1 MSQALAGTPQFLAEY
16 GLTSATEPA
25 SLAFITALAA
35 NLGVAVGPGAIAN
48 EGLPV
53 WQVLQNFVT
62 SPTVITSLEAPIA
75 NFQNLLLAGA
85 APGGSIL
92 DLPPPTQSL
101 TLTIGV
107 DSPTTGFTSGHGAVA
122 TTAGSVFTALP
133 ASNPPLG
140 VTNTLHAGDDLE
152 ATGAAAGKTTLNYT
166 AVNSLFL
173 ANGPLATAVTMNGV
187 NKANVISETTGATA
201 GFSGNI
207 TGLTIVAASTATDS
221 TILLGTIGNGLNTA
235 LTDITLNSSQTFVAW
250 MTAAAFG
257 AGTDTATVHLT
268 GVTATADLDAT
279 GTGTTGYGSL
289 TVDSSGSGP
298 NVLHLNTV
306 NSVFADLT
314 TTAKITATGA
324 ENPPLTAPR

>member
-1 MSQALAGTPQFLAEY
+1 M
-16 GLTSATEPA
+16 
-25 SLAFITALAA
+25 
-35 NLGVAVGPGAIAN
+35 GPGALAN
-48 EGLPV
+48 VGLPV

-62 SPTVITSLEAPIA
+62 SPPVIASLNGPAA
-75 NFQNLLLAGA
+75 NFQNILLAGGT
-85 APGGSIL
+85 PTGSIL
-92 DLPPPTQSL
+92 GLPGGGGTTL

-107 DSPTTGFTSGHGAVA
+107 DTPTMGFTTGHGATA
-122 TTAGSVFTALP
+122 TIAGSTFVAS
-133 ASNPPLG
+133 AGSNPPLG

>member
-1 MSQALAGTPQFLAEY
+1 
-16 GLTSATEPA
+16 
-25 SLAFITALAA
+25 
-35 NLGVAVGPGAIAN
+35 
-48 EGLPV
+48 
-53 WQVLQNFVT
+53 
-62 SPTVITSLEAPIA
+62 
-75 NFQNLLLAGA
+75 
-85 APGGSIL
+85 
-92 DLPPPTQSL
+92 
-101 TLTIGV
+101 
-107 DSPTTGFTSGHGAVA
+107 
-122 TTAGSVFTALP
+122 
-133 ASNPPLG
+133 
-140 VTNTLHAGDDLE
+140 
-152 ATGAAAGKTTLNYT
+152 
-166 AVNSLFL
+166 
-173 ANGPLATAVTMNGV
+173 MNGV